1 MSEETLKK
9 ELLEILEEDEQA
21 DIDAY
26 VKDALENAPMT
37 EAQVMELAEA
47 YDKAAEEDEKRDVIE
62 ASQIEALYKISD
74 PFELIVT
81 ALKIGVTLGRED
93 VKAEERKAEAE
104 ALGLINEKGVRLC
117 D

>member
-9 ELLEILEEDEQA
+9 ELLDILEEDEKA

-26 VKDALENAPMT
+26 VKDAIENAPMT

-74 PFELIVT
+74 LFELIVT
-81 ALKIGVTLGRED
+81 SLKVGVTLGRKD
-93 VKAEERKAEAE
+93 AKAEQ
-104 ALGLINEKGVRLC
+104 
-117 D
+117 